1 MATFASF
8 ATFAGTVCASRGAG
22 NILTNTAFGC
32 QALLSNTTGYQNAA
46 FGYQALRNNTTGRQ
60 NTAIGVR
67 ALRNETTGVCNTAVG
82 TYALYTQNGGNN
94 NTAIGFRAGFN
105 ITTGGSN
112 TLVGNCAGHSI
123 TTGGSNVAVG
133 YCALFSNQTSSGNTA
148 IGFRA
153 IASATSLQNTAIGW
167 QAGCTI
173 TTGACNTIIGT
184 SAGNSVT
191 TASNTISI
199 SRKGSTSNTNNHTL
213 WGNSGITYN
222 WIQCQW
228 TNVSDCRD
236 KTCVNDL
243 DEKLGLTFLRK
254 LIPVSFRWDNREQY
268 VTECGY
274 EYGQKDG
281 TLASRHK
288 SYGFEAQQMKQV
300 LQELDIEYEAL
311 GYDPEKDAYRITYEE
326 LIASLIK
333 GVQETTTRLE
343 TLETLAG

>member
-8 ATFAGTVCASRGAG
+8 VTFQSTVCASRGAG
-22 NILTNTAFGC
+22 NIITNTAFGC
-32 QALLSNTTGYQNAA
+32 DTLSANTTGYQNAA

-60 NTAIGVR
+60 NTAVGFK

-82 TYALYTQNGGNN
+82 SYALYTQNGGSNNTAVGFRAGFAITTGASNTLVGVRAGQAITTGASNTAIGYCALASVTTTSGNTAVGWGALRQTTGTN
-94 NTAIGFRAGFN
+94 NTAIGRA
-105 ITTGGSN
+105 
-112 TLVGNCAGHSI
+112 
-123 TTGGSNVAVG
+123 
-133 YCALFSNQTSSGNTA
+133 
-148 IGFRA
+148 
-153 IASATSLQNTAIGW
+153 
-167 QAGCTI
+167 AGCTI
-173 TTGACNTIIGT
+173 TTGNCNTIVGG
-184 SAGNSVT
+184 SAGGTVS

-199 SRKGSTSNTNNHTL
+199 SRGGSTANTNNHTL
-213 WGNSGITYN
+213 WGTTGTTFN

-236 KTCVNDL
+236 KTCINDL

-254 LIPVSFRWDNREQY
+254 LVPVSFNWDNREQY

-281 TLASRHK
+281 TLASLHK

-300 LQELDIEYEAL
+300 LEELDIEYEAL
-311 GYDPEKDAYRITYEE
+311 GYDPEKDSYRITYEE

-333 GVQETTTRLE
+333 GVQETSTRLE

>member
-32 QALLSNTTGYQNAA
+32 QTLSANTTGYQNTA

-60 NTAIGVR
+60 NTAVGFR
-67 ALRNETTGVCNTAVG
+67 ALRNETTGVCNTAIG
-82 TYALYTQNGGNN
+82 AYALYTQNGGSN
-94 NTAIGFRAGFN
+94 NTAIGLRAGFA

-112 TLVGNCAGHSI
+112 TLVGNCAGRSI

-133 YCALFSNQTSSGNTA
+133 YCALASNQTSSGNTA

-153 IASATSLQNTAIGW
+153 LASATSANNTAIGW

-173 TTGACNTIIGT
+173 TTGVCNTIIGT

-199 SRKGSTSNTNNHTL
+199 SRGASTANTNNHTL

-254 LIPVSFRWDNREQY
+254 LIPVSFNWDNREQY

-281 TLASRHK
+281 TLASLHK

-300 LQELDIEYEAL
+300 LEELNIEYEAL
-311 GYDPEKDAYRITYEE
+311 GYDPEKDSYRITYEE

-333 GVQETTTRLE
+333 GVQETSTRLE